1 MRLLLPLALL
11 LIVTPALAQ
20 PARVIVRLHA
30 PADAGRLAAGPA
42 AFFATADAA
51 SWRPLVPPSAR
62 PDVQAR
68 RAAFGLDR
76 TLVVTLHEGARAD
89 AAAAAI
95 AGQADVAFA
104 EADAVGHA
112 GGRAVEIA
120 TPVAAALPAAVATP
134 GVTPDDPLFSRQ
146 WSFHNTGSN
155 LAIPPLRAGADVSAP
170 EAWSVTTGSASTI
183 LAILDSGVRLTHP
196 EVAGR
201 LWTNPGE
208 TPGNGVDD
216 DGNGYVDDVHGW
228 DFVNDDALPADD
240 NGHGANVTGIA
251 AGTGDNATGYAGLDW
266 QARVMTLKIFNA
278 QLSGF
283 YADWIAA
290 LVYAADHGAR
300 VANLSGGGTTPSQTL
315 ADGVGYAHAA
325 GVVVTASMMNT
336 NDAVVYVPAAY
347 ETAIGVGATG
357 GQDQRAVP
365 FCWGGGSVWGPH
377 IDLVAPGDYIY
388 QMTHTS
394 DTNYNVYWC
403 GTSMAAP
410 HVAGAA
416 SLLLA
421 VEPTLTPAQVRE
433 RLMATADDGV
443 GPANED
449 TPGFDVYFGAGRLNV
464 ARLLGVI
471 VAGEAAPTAGVSL
484 AVGPTPTADDAV
496 ATLRLD
502 APTAQV
508 RVEVVDAL
516 GRRVAVLHDGPLGAG
531 THRLGVEAGRLPAG
545 VYRVRA
551 VAGAAALSHALVV
564 AR

>member
-1 MRLLLPLALL
+1 MRLLLPLLL
-11 LIVTPALAQ
+11 LLAAPVLAQ

-30 PADAGRLAAGPA
+30 PADAARLAAGPA

-51 SWRPLVPPSAR
+51 SWRPIVPPSAR

-76 TLVVTLHEGARAD
+76 TLVVTLREGARAD
-89 AAAAAI
+89 AAAAAF
-95 AGQADVAFA
+95 ARHADVAFA
-104 EADAVGHA
+104 EADGVGQA

-120 TPVAAALPAAVATP
+120 TPVAAPLPDAVATP

-146 WSFHNTGSN
+146 WSFDNTGAN
-155 LAIPPLRAGADVSAP
+155 LAIPPLRAGADVSAT
-170 EAWSVTTGSASTI
+170 EAWTVTTGAPDAI

-196 EVAGR
+196 EIADR

-208 TPGNGVDD
+208 TPGNGLDD
-216 DGNGYVDDVHGW
+216 DGNGYVDDVNGW

-251 AGTGDNATGYAGLDW
+251 AGTGDNALGYAGLDW
-266 QARVMTLKIFNA
+266 QARVMTLKIFDA
-278 QLSGF
+278 GLFGF
-283 YADWIAA
+283 YVDWIAA

-300 VANLSGGGTTPSQTL
+300 VANLSGGGSGPSQAL
-315 ADGVGYAHAA
+315 ADAVGYAHAA

-336 NDAVVYVPAAY
+336 NDNVVYYPAAY
-347 ETAIGVGATG
+347 ETAIGVGATS
-357 GQDQRAVP
+357 GQDQRAAP

-377 IDLVAPGDYIY
+377 IDLVAPGDYIF

-433 RLMATADDGV
+433 RLMATADDQV

-464 ARLLGVI
+464 ARLLGAT

-484 AVGPTPTADDAV
+484 AVGPTPTAGDAV

-502 APTAQV
+502 APSARV

-516 GRRVAVLHDGPLGAG
+516 GRRVAVVHDGPLAAGA
-531 THRLGVEAGRLPAG
+531 HRLGVAAGRLPAG

-551 VAGAAALSHALVV
+551 VAGETSLAHALVV
-564 AR
+564 TR

>member
-1 MRLLLPLALL
+1 MRLLLLL
-11 LIVTPALAQ
+11 LVLAAAPAWAQ

-30 PADAGRLAAGPA
+30 PADAARLAAGPA
-42 AFFATADAA
+42 DFFASADAVG
-51 SWRPLVPPSAR
+51 WRLLVPPSAR

-76 TLVVTLHEGARAD
+76 LLVVTLRDGARAD
-89 AAAAAI
+89 EAAAAFARH
-95 AGQADVAFA
+95 ADVVFA

-112 GGRAVEIA
+112 GGRAVEIV
-120 TPVAAALPAAVATP
+120 TPHAAALPASVATP

-146 WSFHNTGSN
+146 WSLHNTGTN

-170 EAWSVTTGSASTI
+170 EAWSVTTGVPSATI
-183 LAILDSGVRLTHP
+183 AILDSGLRLTHP
-196 EVAGR
+196 EIAAR
-201 LWTNPGE
+201 LWTNAGE
-208 TPGNGVDD
+208 TPANGVDD

-228 DFVNDDALPADD
+228 DFVNDDAQPDDD
-240 NGHGANVTGIA
+240 NGHGSNVAGIA
-251 AGTGDNATGYAGLDW
+251 AATGNNATGYAGLNW
-266 QARVMTLKIFNA
+266 QARVMTLKIFNS
-278 QLSGF
+278 QLAGF

-300 VANLSGGGTTPSQTL
+300 VANFSGGGSTPFQAL
-315 ADGVGYAHAA
+315 ADAVGYAHAA

-336 NDAVVYVPAAY
+336 NDAVVYYPAAY
-347 ETAIGVGATG
+347 ETAIGVGATS
-357 GQDQRAVP
+357 GQDQRASP

-377 IDLVAPGDYIY
+377 IDLVAPGDYIF

-394 DTNYNVYWC
+394 DTNYNIYWC

-421 VEPTLTPAQVRE
+421 VEPALTPAQVRE
-433 RLMATADDGV
+433 RLMATADDQV
-443 GPANED
+443 GPAAED
-449 TPGFDVYFGAGRLNV
+449 TPGFDVYYGAGRLNV
-464 ARLLGVI
+464 ARLLGVT
-471 VAGEAAPTAGVSL
+471 VAGEAGPTTGVSL
-484 AVGPTPTADDAV
+484 AVGPTPTAGAAV

-502 APTAQV
+502 APSPAV

-516 GRRVAVLHDGPLGAG
+516 GRRVAVLHDGPLAAGA
-531 THRLGVEAGRLPAG
+531 HRLSVDGTRLPAG

-551 VAGAAALSHALVV
+551 VAGDASLAHSLVV